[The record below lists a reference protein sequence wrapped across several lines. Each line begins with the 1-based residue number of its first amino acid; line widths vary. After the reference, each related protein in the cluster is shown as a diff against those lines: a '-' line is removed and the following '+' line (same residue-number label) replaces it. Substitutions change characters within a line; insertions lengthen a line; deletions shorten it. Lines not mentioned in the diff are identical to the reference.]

1 MMLGSVGCCTISL
14 KVSAGVTTVHVCPE
28 LVERITP
35 RSVAASTV
43 VALAVPA
50 LARSMTRSYTG
61 HADASDVVN
70 TFCPKVDQLFPP
82 SVLRNTPHPCVD
94 SLGSPVAAYTMSGF
108 TGSTATAPITSAH

>member
-1 MMLGSVGCCTISL
+1 VKRLPAVL
-14 KVSAGVTTVHVCPE
+14 LA
-28 LVERITP
+28 LL
-35 RSVAASTV
+35 
-43 VALAVPA
+43 LAVPA
-50 LARSMTRSYTG
+50 LARSMMRSYTG
-61 HADASDVVN
+61 HADASDVVK